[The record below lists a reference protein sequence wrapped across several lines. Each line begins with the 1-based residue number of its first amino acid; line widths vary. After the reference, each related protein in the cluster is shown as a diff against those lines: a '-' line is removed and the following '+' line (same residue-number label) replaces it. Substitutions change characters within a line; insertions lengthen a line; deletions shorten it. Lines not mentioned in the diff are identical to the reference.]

1 MKLYHGSNVSIEAID
16 LKRGRK
22 GKDIQFQIEC
32 ITNELIIMLMDDYE
46 MSMEQA
52 LDTVYGSNTYKK
64 IERPSTGLYYQGA
77 VYVMDMLKEELGK
90 TL

>member
-1 MKLYHGSNVSIEAID
+1 
-16 LKRGRK
+16 
-22 GKDIQFQIEC
+22 
-32 ITNELIIMLMDDYE
+32 MDDYG

-52 LDTVYGSNTYKK
+52 LDTVYDSNTYKK

-77 VYVMDMLKEELGK
+77 VYALDILKEELGK

>member
-1 MKLYHGSNVSIEAID
+1 MIKQEEQ
-16 LKRGRK
+16 
-22 GKDIQFQIEC
+22 DIQFQIEC
-32 ITNELIIMLMDDYE
+32 LTNELIIMLMDDYE

-52 LDTVYGSNTYKK
+52 LDTVYGSKTYKK

-77 VYVMDMLKEELGK
+77 IYVMDMLKEELGK

>member
-1 MKLYHGSNVSIEAID
+1 MNKQEEQ
-16 LKRGRK
+16 
-22 GKDIQFQIEC
+22 DIQFQIKC
-32 ITNELIIMLMDDYE
+32 LTNELVNMLMDDYG

-52 LDTVYGSNTYKK
+52 LDTVYDSNTYKK

-77 VYVMDMLKEELGK
+77 VYALDILKEELGK

>member
-1 MKLYHGSNVSIEAID
+1 MNKQEEQDV
-16 LKRGRK
+16 
-22 GKDIQFQIEC
+22 QFQIEC
-32 ITNELIIMLMDDYE
+32 LTNELIIMLMDDYGL
-46 MSMEQA
+46 SMEHA